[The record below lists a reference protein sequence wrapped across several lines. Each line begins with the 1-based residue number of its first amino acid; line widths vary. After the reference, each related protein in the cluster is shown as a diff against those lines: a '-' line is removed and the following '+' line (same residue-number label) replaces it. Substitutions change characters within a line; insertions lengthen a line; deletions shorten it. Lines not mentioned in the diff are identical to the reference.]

1 MKNDEDFEILR
12 IWNTS
17 LNMSMILFDEIIE
30 MLNDANQI
38 RIQPFNNADMT
49 QHWNIQ
55 KVKKI
60 RL

>member
-1 MKNDEDFEILR
+1 MRTVGSPNVF
-12 IWNTS
+12 TS
-17 LNMSMILFDEIIE
+17 LLIKAYSIKLVGSNQALSI
-30 MLNDANQI
+30 NDANQI